1 MVDIVSRGLIL
12 LLSSVI
18 TVVSIGDVMKA
29 NLRSETIKRIL
40 LRKNKTQ
47 NWLAHRLE
55 ISTGYMSQLM
65 EGTRNPSPKLR
76 EKIMNY
82 LPDLGFD
89 DLFEMK
95 EMD

>member
-1 MVDIVSRGLIL
+1 
-12 LLSSVI
+12 
-18 TVVSIGDVMKA
+18 MKV
-29 NLRSETIKRIL
+29 NLRNETIKRIL

-82 LPDLGFD
+82 LPDCRFD
-89 DLFEMK
+89 DLFEIK
-95 EMD
+95 ELD

>member
-1 MVDIVSRGLIL
+1 MRV
-12 LLSSVI
+12 
-18 TVVSIGDVMKA
+18 K
-29 NLRSETIKRIL
+29 LRSEVIKRIL

-65 EGTRNPSPKLR
+65 EGTRNPSSKLR

-82 LPDLGFD
+82 LPDFGFD
-89 DLFEMK
+89 DLFEIK
-95 EMD
+95 DID

>member
-1 MVDIVSRGLIL
+1 
-12 LLSSVI
+12 
-18 TVVSIGDVMKA
+18 MKA